1 MKVLLKTLL
10 VFFLILALFSSN
22 LVSASEISV
31 ELTIPKIDSQPY
43 HKPYI
48 AVWLETR
55 KRKGVHTLAFWHE
68 QSDWFKDLR
77 QWWRKIGQQKS
88 PAYDQVTGA
97 TKKPGTYTVKIP
109 KHIFTDL
116 TLAPGEYFLN
126 VEAVRE
132 EGGREFV
139 RQKIVIGAGE
149 NKTYQK
155 SGKHELGNVVINVM
169 PSGLYHSNLSL

>member
-1 MKVLLKTLL
+1 MTNFLNTFVAILL
-10 VFFLILALFSSN
+10 VIVVFNSSIA
-22 LVSASEISV
+22 SASQISV

-48 AVWLETR
+48 AIWLETR
-55 KRKGVHTLAFWHE
+55 KRKGLHTLAFWHE

-77 QWWRKIGQQKS
+77 QWWRKIGQKKS

-109 KHIFTDL
+109 KHVFAE
-116 TLAPGEYFLN
+116 LALSPGEYYLN

-132 EGGREFV
+132 EGGREFI
-139 RQKIVIGAGE
+139 RQKIVIGSGGS
-149 NKTYQK
+149 KTYQK
-155 SGKHELGNVVINVM
+155 SGTHELGSVVISVT
-169 PSGLYHSNLSL
+169 P